1 MKCYAHVLTLF
12 YLLAIGAAPVKLEE
26 VVLHNEPGIIDKLP
40 FQVVQ
45 YAAGEVYDETADG
58 AYEMVV
64 MLGRPSQEVAA
75 GIALVVH
82 LAYEPHIGQHL
93 ERAIYGDQ
101 SDAGVFAVGPFVKL
115 GRGDVVVAFSNGVD
129 YGTTLGG

>member
-26 VVLHNEPGIIDKLP
+26 VVLHYEPRTIGKLS

-45 YAAGEVYDETADG
+45 YATGEVYDETAAG

-64 MLGRPSQEVAA
+64 MLSRPSQEVTA

-82 LAYEPHIGQHL
+82 LAYEP
-93 ERAIYGDQ
+93 
-101 SDAGVFAVGPFVKL
+101 
-115 GRGDVVVAFSNGVD
+115 
-129 YGTTLGG
+129 